1 MGERDF
7 FYQAFVYLTAAVV
20 SVPIARRLGLGSVLG
35 YLVAGVAIGPFGLGL
50 VGTEGQ
56 DVLHFAEFGVVMM
69 LFVIGL
75 ELQPAMLWQMR
86 GALLGVGGLQVAA
99 TALVLGFAAVAL
111 GIEWRAAVAI
121 GLILSLSST
130 AIVLQSL
137 TEKGLLRTEAGE
149 RSFAVLLFQ
158 DIAVIPM
165 LAVLPL
171 LAISS
176 PTSVALASE
185 HAGSFVAQ
193 LPAWERALVTTG
205 AVAAIAVAGQFLV
218 RPLFRF
224 IARSGVREVFTAAAL
239 LIVIAIALAMRSVG
253 LSPALGT
260 FLGGVV
266 LANSEY
272 RHQLESDVE
281 PFKGLLLGLFFI
293 AVGASIDFAL
303 AGAHAGAVTALVLG
317 LVAAKFAVLFALGR
331 STRMSP
337 DQGLLFAFALAQ
349 GGEFCFVL
357 FSFAAQNG
365 VLDGA
370 TANLLVATVA
380 LSMAAT
386 PFLLLANER
395 LIQPRFGCPEA
406 PERQP
411 DVIRDDQN
419 AVILAGFGAFGS
431 VVGRFLRA
439 NGIRTTVLD
448 LDTDQVDLMRRL
460 GIEVYYGDASREDLL
475 RSAGAAHAQLLIVSV
490 GGLENT
496 QRVIRTAKEHFPN
509 LRVFARAHTRMEAYD
524 VLEAGADGVYRA
536 SLDTSLRAG
545 VDAMRALGFPA
556 HQSLR
561 AAQYFRRYDEREWRA
576 LADVRHDDSVFQTRA
591 RESVQHLERL
601 LAAEFH
607 GIERP
612 DQSDWDSDALRASAT
627 RPEES

>member
-1 MGERDF
+1 
-7 FYQAFVYLTAAVV
+7 
-20 SVPIARRLGLGSVLG
+20 
-35 YLVAGVAIGPFGLGL
+35 
-50 VGTEGQ
+50 
-56 DVLHFAEFGVVMM
+56 
-69 LFVIGL
+69 
-75 ELQPAMLWQMR
+75 
-86 GALLGVGGLQVAA
+86 
-99 TALVLGFAAVAL
+99 
-111 GIEWRAAVAI
+111 
-121 GLILSLSST
+121 
-130 AIVLQSL
+130 
-137 TEKGLLRTEAGE
+137 
-149 RSFAVLLFQ
+149 
-158 DIAVIPM
+158 
-165 LAVLPL
+165 
-171 LAISS
+171 
-176 PTSVALASE
+176 
-185 HAGSFVAQ
+185 VAQ
-193 LPAWERALVTTG
+193 LPAWGRALVTIG
-205 AVAAIAVAGQFLV
+205 AVAAIALAGQFLV

-239 LIVIAIALAMRSVG
+239 LLVVAIALAMRSVG

-303 AGAHAGAVTALVLG
+303 AGAHAGTVTALVLG

-331 STRMSP
+331 ATRMSAE
-337 DQGLLFAFALAQ
+337 QGLLFAFALAQ

-406 PERQP
+406 PGREP
-411 DVIRDDQN
+411 DVIPDDQN

-448 LDTDQVDLMRRL
+448 VDTDQVDLMRRL
-460 GIEVYYGDASREDLL
+460 GIQVYYGDASREDLL
-475 RSAGAAHAQLLIVSV
+475 RSAGAATARLLIVSV

-496 QRVIRTAKEHFPN
+496 QRVIRTAKQHFPK
-509 LRVFARAHTRMEAYD
+509 LRVFARAKTRMEAYD

-576 LADVRHDDSVFQTRA
+576 LADVRGDDSLFQTRA
-591 RESVQHLERL
+591 RESIQHLERL

-612 DQSDWDSDALRASAT
+612 DESNWDADPLRSAH
-627 RPEES
+627 PGSEQP